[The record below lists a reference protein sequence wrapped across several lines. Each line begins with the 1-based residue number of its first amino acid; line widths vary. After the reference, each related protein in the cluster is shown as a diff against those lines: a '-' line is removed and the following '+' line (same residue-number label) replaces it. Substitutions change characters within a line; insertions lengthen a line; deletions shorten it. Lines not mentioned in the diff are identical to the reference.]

1 MLNGLRASLLA
12 ASSGRLFHGWIV
24 VAVSSLVIFATGPG
38 QSHLIGLFFEPISA
52 ELGLSRTAL
61 ALAYGL
67 ATLCAALMLPSL
79 GRLVDRRG
87 PVPVLGVLAA
97 LLGLACLAFSQA
109 TGWIALALGFAA
121 LRFLGQG
128 GLTLASANLV
138 VRWFHR
144 RRGLALGLMT
154 LGFPLSVALHAPLAQ
169 ALIEAVG
176 WRQSWL
182 WLGLATWILLLPPIV
197 LLLHDRP
204 EDVGL
209 HADGDAEATDDG
221 AATLE
226 GVSLAEAL
234 RTPAFYVI
242 AVTLCSHSLLL
253 TALHLENTG
262 ILSAHGLDRQW
273 AANMFAVTGLVA
285 VAGMPI
291 VGWLLDRVATKT
303 MLLTAPVIMAAALV
317 APTFV
322 SGFGGAVGYAVVFG
336 LANAVSMPFMGYMW
350 PRFFGRR
357 HLGAIQGTGTM
368 VVVIG
373 ASLGPL
379 PLGLALDYW
388 GGYDLVLRLLAGFSL
403 TCAVAIPFIKPP
415 RY

>member
-1 MLNGLRASLLA
+1 MLNGLRASVLDL
-12 ASSGRLFHGWIV
+12 SSGRLFHGWIV
-24 VAVSSLVIFATGPG
+24 VAVCSLVLFSTGPG

-67 ATLCAALMLPSL
+67 ATLCAALLLPRL
-79 GRLVDRRG
+79 GRLVDTRG
-87 PVPVLGVLAA
+87 PVVVLGVLGF
-97 LLGLACLAFSQA
+97 LLGLACLLFSQA

-128 GLTLASANLV
+128 GLSLASANLV
-138 VRWFHR
+138 VRWFRR
-144 RRGLALGLMT
+144 RRGFALGLMT
-154 LGFPLSVALHAPLAQ
+154 LGFPLSVAIHAPLAQ
-169 ALIEAVG
+169 ALIDAVG

-182 WLGLATWILLLPPIV
+182 WLGFATWILLLAPIL

-209 HADGDAEATDDG
+209 HPDGDEKAAGDG
-221 AATLE
+221 QAAVNGE
-226 GVSLAEAL
+226 SLGEAL

-242 AVTLCSHSLLL
+242 AATLCSHSMLL
-253 TALHLENTG
+253 TALHVENTG
-262 ILSAHGLDRQW
+262 ILASHGLDRQT
-273 AANMFAVTGLVA
+273 AANMFTVTGLVA
-285 VAGMPI
+285 AAAMPI
-291 VGWLLDRVATKT
+291 VGWLLDRVATRT
-303 MLLTAPVIMAAALV
+303 MLSCAPVIMAAALL

-322 SGFGGAVGYAVVFG
+322 SGLAGAVGYAVVFG

-357 HLGAIQGTGTM
+357 HLGQIQGTGQM
-368 VVVIG
+368 IIVIG

-388 GGYDLVLRLLAGFSL
+388 GGYDLVLRLLAGLSL
-403 TCAVAIPFIKPP
+403 ACAVAIPFIKPP